1 MFNWF
6 VYRSPKILKLTRCKN
21 IEIDKLTNSTS
32 NGEMKVNRDAQV
44 LYNQLI
50 LTNNIKINFINKN

>member
-1 MFNWF
+1 M
-6 VYRSPKILKLTRCKN
+6 TRCKN
-21 IEIDKLTNSTS
+21 IEIDKLTNSAS

>member
-6 VYRSPKILKLTRCKN
+6 VYRSLKILKLTRCKN
-21 IEIDKLTNSTS
+21 IEIDKLTNSAS